1 MVQMISTAGSLL
13 VLGAYVALQ
22 TKRLRSTSPL
32 YTLLNL
38 IGSALVAAV
47 AITAGQWGILV
58 LEGGWT
64 LISLWA
70 AVKILTGRPTH
81 TAEHG

>member
-1 MVQMISTAGSLL
+1 MIQVISTIGSLL

-22 TKRLRSTSPL
+22 TKRLGSTSRV

-38 IGSALVAAV
+38 IGSAIVAAV
-47 AITAGQWGILV
+47 AIVESQWGILV

-70 AVKILTGRPTH
+70 MAKILKGV
-81 TAEHG
+81 